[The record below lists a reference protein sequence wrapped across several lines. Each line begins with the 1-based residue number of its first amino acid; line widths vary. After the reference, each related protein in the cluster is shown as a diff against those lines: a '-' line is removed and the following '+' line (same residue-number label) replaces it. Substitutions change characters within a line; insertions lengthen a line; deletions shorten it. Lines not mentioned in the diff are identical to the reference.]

1 MIGGYEM
8 ELFFLWLIFSI
19 IIGVGAS
26 QRGRSGFGWF
36 LVGMVISPLLGLVLL
51 LLLPRRDEQREIAEA
66 KGLSDEYKKC
76 PLCAEVI
83 RREAIKC
90 RYCGADLLPKT
101 PDAPDAISAPPQ
113 PPRRRIEFR

>member
-1 MIGGYEM
+1 MEIFLLWIVFSVVIG
-8 ELFFLWLIFSI
+8 I
-19 IIGVGAS
+19 GAS

-36 LVGMVISPLLGLVLL
+36 VLSVLISPLIGLVLL
-51 LLLPRRDEQREIAEA
+51 LLLPRRDEQRELAEE

-90 RYCGADLLPKT
+90 RYCSAELLPKT
-101 PDAPDAISAPPQ
+101 PDAPDPVPGPAPG
-113 PPRRRIEFR
+113 RRVEFR